1 MKENAKE
8 NGNEIEKKENGK
20 QDRNGPEG
28 LQDQGNKKDFEEI
41 LKEIRERTF
50 APHGYPKDW
59 GIWISYFRGP
69 KGGSYIMLG
78 KRIRQVIRFSI
89 LAAIVFGVIIVLF

>member
-50 APHGYPKDW
+50 APHGYPKDC

-69 KGGSYIMLG
+69 KGGSYIMIG
-78 KRIRQVIRFSI
+78 KRIQQIIRIS
-89 LAAIVFGVIIVLF
+89 LAAFIIGAVIVLF